1 MKYALL
7 ALLLT
12 SSSQLFA
19 STSKTSYFTV
29 DKVRV
34 SSNTGN
40 LYLDPVENPQHL
52 NSTCSSKSMYAMHK
66 DDEMF
71 HIMYSL
77 ALSAAQ
83 SKQKVRVWLSTAAN
97 DCLSNYQRIKL
108 IEADF

>member
-1 MKYALL
+1 MKYVLL

-19 STSKTSYFTV
+19 STSQTSYFTV

-34 SSNTGN
+34 SANTGN
-40 LYLDPVENPQHL
+40 LYLDPVETPQHL
-52 NSTCSSKSMYAMHK
+52 NTTCSAKSMYAMHK
-66 DDEMF
+66 DDNMF

-83 SKQKVRVWLSTAAN
+83 LKQKIKVWLSTAEN
-97 DCLSNYQRIKL
+97 DCLSNYQRIRL
-108 IEADF
+108 IEADY